1 MEHEDLAKQITALE
15 VATGGRFHSI
25 DLRLTKAE
33 VEQAIMAKQLLEFKG
48 DLKQIQE
55 GVKRTH
61 SQAVQAISEI
71 HGLRESG
78 AFAFKVGVVIFTVG
92 LSIIGLML
100 NIHL

>member
-15 VATGGRFHSI
+15 AATSGRFHSI
-25 DLRLTKAE
+25 DLRLTRAE
-33 VEQAIMAKQLLEFKG
+33 VEQAIMGKQLIEFKA
-48 DLKQIQE
+48 DLKKIQD
-55 GVKRTH
+55 GVNKNH
-61 SQAVQAISEI
+61 SQSAEAISEI

-92 LSIIGLML
+92 LSVIGLML